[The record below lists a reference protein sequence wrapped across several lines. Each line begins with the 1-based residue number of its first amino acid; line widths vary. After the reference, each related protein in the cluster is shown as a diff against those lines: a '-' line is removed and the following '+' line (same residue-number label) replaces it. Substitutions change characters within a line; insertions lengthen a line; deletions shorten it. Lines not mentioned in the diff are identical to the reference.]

1 MPSLA
6 DHVTSARRDQGMIG
20 KLKGVVDEI
29 GEDYVIVDVHGVGYV
44 AHCSTRTLAA
54 MPGAGEAVVL
64 FIETYVREDMIR
76 LYGFRS
82 ALEREWFLLLLNNV
96 QGVGAK
102 VALAILSTL
111 EPPDL
116 ANAIALRDI
125 AMVSRAPGVGKKVA
139 ERIVTELKNKAPA
152 FAGSASGTIG
162 LKQELGEGVA
172 PAPIADAVSALVNL
186 GYSRDIAA
194 NAVSAALK
202 AAGEGADSA
211 RLIRLGLKELAR

>member
-1 MPSLA
+1 
-6 DHVTSARRDQGMIG
+6 MIG

-29 GEDYVIVDVHGVGYV
+29 GEDFCVVDVHGVGYV
-44 AHCSTRTLAA
+44 AYCSARTLANL
-54 MPGAGEAVVL
+54 PGEGVAVTL

-76 LYGFRS
+76 LYGFQT
-82 ALEREWFLLLLNNV
+82 ALERERFRLLQNNV

-102 VALAILSTL
+102 VALAVLSTL
-111 EPPDL
+111 TPADL

-152 FAGSASGTIG
+152 FASEAAGAIG
-162 LKQELGEGVA
+162 LKQEIGEGVA
-172 PAPIADAVSALVNL
+172 PAPVADAVSALTNL

-194 NAVSAALK
+194 NAVAAALK
-202 AAGEGADSA
+202 SAGEGADSA
-211 RLIRLGLKELAR
+211 KLIRLGLKELAR